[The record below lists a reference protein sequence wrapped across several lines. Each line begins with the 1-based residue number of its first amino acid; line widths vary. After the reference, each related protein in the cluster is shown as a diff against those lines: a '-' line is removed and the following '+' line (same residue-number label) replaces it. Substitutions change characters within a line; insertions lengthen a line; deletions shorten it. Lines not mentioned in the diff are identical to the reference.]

1 MNVLL
6 TCAGRRNYLVGYF
19 KQALGD
25 RGQVF
30 AADNSALAPAFQDAD
45 KAFIVS
51 NVYDPDYINQLLT
64 ICKSQ
69 HVRMV
74 IPLNDLE
81 LPVLAENKDLFD
93 REGIIVVV
101 SDANVINT
109 CFDKWQSFVFA
120 SKRGI
125 AMPPV
130 FLSMYSAMQA
140 LDSGQLKFP
149 LVVKPRWGTASI
161 CVEICHDL
169 EELTYAYELTKRRLP
184 GTLLSRVCAA
194 DMGESVLI
202 QAMFYGIEYGLDVV
216 NDLDGRYV
224 CTFVKQKLA
233 MRAGETD
240 KAITVDNSDLA
251 GVGGK
256 IGKCLGHLGNLDC
269 DIFADDKGYYLLEM
283 NPRFG
288 GGYPFSHIAGAN
300 IPAALLAWAD
310 GKIPDPSWLK
320 TTPDVTSAKYDK
332 LIIIPSNC

>member
-6 TCAGRRNYLVGYF
+6 TCAGRRNYLVDYF

-25 RGQVF
+25 IGQVF
-30 AADNSALAPAFQDAD
+30 AADNSAIAPALQAAD
-45 KAFIVS
+45 KAFIVP
-51 NVYDPDYINQLLT
+51 NVDELNYIDQLLS
-64 ICKSQ
+64 ICQSQ

-81 LPVLAENKDLFD
+81 LPVLAANRDRFD

-120 SKRGI
+120 SKHGI
-125 AMPPV
+125 AMPPT
-130 FLSMYSAMQA
+130 FLSIDSAQQA
-140 LDSGQLKFP
+140 LDSGQLTFP
-149 LVVKPRWGTASI
+149 VVVKPRWGTASI
-161 CVEICHDL
+161 EIEVCHDL
-169 EELTYAYELTKRRLP
+169 EELAYAYELTKRRLP
-184 GTLLSRVCAA
+184 RTFLSNVCAV
-194 DMGESVLI
+194 DMERSVLI
-202 QAMFYGIEYGLDVV
+202 QAMLHGIEYGLDVV

-240 KAITVDNSDLA
+240 KSITVDNSGLA
-251 GVGGK
+251 GMGGK

-269 DIFADDKGYYLLEM
+269 DIFVNDKGSYLLEM

-288 GGYPFSHIAGAN
+288 GGYPFSHMAGAN

-310 GKIPDPSWLK
+310 RRTPDPSWLK
-320 TTPDVTSAKYDK
+320 TTPGVTSSKYDK
-332 LIIIPSNC
+332 LVIIPL